1 MVEDIVLWLVYQLI
15 QYLNSL
21 KFTESDIK
29 YLESK
34 NIFSEEFLN
43 YISGRNTNLN
53 SLPVPNSR
61 IEEYLEFLCYNRG
74 AGGGGNNTNALTS
87 VRVSSDETRYEF
99 IDSSGLVRGTIN
111 FMTDQEV
118 QNIKNL
124 FN

>member
-1 MVEDIVLWLVYQLI
+1 MAKDLANLPVYVG
-15 QYLNSL
+15 SR
-21 KFTESDIK
+21 
-29 YLESK
+29 
-34 NIFSEEFLN
+34 SEEFLN
-43 YISGRNTNLN
+43 YIVGRATDLN

-61 IEEYLEFLCYNRG
+61 VEEYLQYLCYNRG

-87 VRVSSDETRYEF
+87 VRISSDENRYEF
-99 IDSSGLVRGTIN
+99 LDSSGVVRGTIN

>member
-1 MVEDIVLWLVYQLI
+1 MAKDLT
-15 QYLNSL
+15 SL
-21 KFTESDIK
+21 PSFVGSR
-29 YLESK
+29 
-34 NIFSEEFLN
+34 SEEFLN

-87 VRVSSDETRYEF
+87 VKVSSDETRYEF
-99 IDSSGLVRGTIN
+99 IDSSGVVRGTIN

>member
-1 MVEDIVLWLVYQLI
+1 MAKDLA
-15 QYLNSL
+15 SL
-21 KFTESDIK
+21 PNVIGSR
-29 YLESK
+29 
-34 NIFSEEFLN
+34 SEEFLN
-43 YISGRNTNLN
+43 CIAGRNTNLN
-53 SLPVPNSR
+53 SLPGPNSR

-87 VRVSSDETRYEF
+87 VKVSSDETRYEF
-99 IDSSGLVRGTIN
+99 ADGSGVVRGTIN

>member
-1 MVEDIVLWLVYQLI
+1 MAKDLT
-15 QYLNSL
+15 SL
-21 KFTESDIK
+21 PSFVGSR
-29 YLESK
+29 
-34 NIFSEEFLN
+34 SEEFLN

-87 VRVSSDETRYEF
+87 VKVSSDETRYEF
-99 IDSSGLVRGTIN
+99 TDGSGVVRGTIN

>member
-1 MVEDIVLWLVYQLI
+1 MAKDLANLPDFVG
-15 QYLNSL
+15 SR
-21 KFTESDIK
+21 
-29 YLESK
+29 
-34 NIFSEEFLN
+34 SEEFLN

-99 IDSSGLVRGTIN
+99 IDSSGVVRGTIN

>member
-1 MVEDIVLWLVYQLI
+1 MAKDLA
-15 QYLNSL
+15 SL
-21 KFTESDIK
+21 PNFVGSR
-29 YLESK
+29 
-34 NIFSEEFLN
+34 SEEFLN

-74 AGGGGNNTNALTS
+74 SGGGGNNTNALTS
-87 VRVSSDETRYEF
+87 VKISTDETRYEF
-99 IDSSGLVRGTIN
+99 IDSSGVVRGTIN